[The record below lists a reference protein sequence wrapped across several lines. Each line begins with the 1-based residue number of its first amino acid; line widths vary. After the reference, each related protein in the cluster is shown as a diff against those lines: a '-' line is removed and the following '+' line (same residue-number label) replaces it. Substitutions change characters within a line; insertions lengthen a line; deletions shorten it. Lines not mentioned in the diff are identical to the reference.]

1 MLNVVKNLV
10 GGAIGGVVGFYFFE
24 WLLKYNLYAMIAPGG
39 LLGLGASFFRHR
51 FLPLPFIAG
60 VAAFVLGMF
69 TEWRHW
75 PMKADPSF
83 AYFLLHPQSLTP
95 PSLLMILAGTA
106 LGFYLPYASYRKVD
120 HPVKA

>member
-24 WLLKYNLYAMIAPGG
+24 WFLNYNLYAMIAPGG
-39 LLGLGASFFRHR
+39 LIGLGASFFKHR
-51 FLPLPFIAG
+51 FLPLPFITG

-75 PMKADPSF
+75 PMRTDPSF
-83 AYFLLHPQSLTP
+83 GYFLMHPQSLTP

-106 LGFYLPYASYRKVD
+106 LGFYLPYASYRKRD
-120 HPVKA
+120 LAG